1 MKEVGSI
8 LNITT
13 RTGAFHK
20 YKMMQALGSQQV
32 RTWYATRSG
41 TTELLP
47 NAFML
52 VLTLP

>member
-20 YKMMQALGSQQV
+20 YKMMQALGVTTSADLV
-32 RTWYATRSG
+32 RYAVRNHRIT
-41 TTELLP
+41 
-47 NAFML
+47 A
-52 VLTLP
+52 